1 MNKWIKYV
9 IVDITPE
16 EKNVIKQAKKSFL
29 FTGIRMGAFDGA
41 ESCDLIGL
49 YLLHL
54 LTTNIENIVVGLY
67 RDDGLCVSNATPR
80 LTEKLRQKIVKIFK
94 DNDLGTTSAAN
105 LQQVLTL
112 EWGPLMVQKAAISLA
127 SICYTC

>member
-1 MNKWIKYV
+1 M
-9 IVDITPE
+9 
-16 EKNVIKQAKKSFL
+16 
-29 FTGIRMGAFDGA
+29 FTGNTPWVKKGDVNFDIGMGAFDGA

-105 LQQVLTL
+105 LQ
-112 EWGPLMVQKAAISLA
+112 
-127 SICYTC
+127 